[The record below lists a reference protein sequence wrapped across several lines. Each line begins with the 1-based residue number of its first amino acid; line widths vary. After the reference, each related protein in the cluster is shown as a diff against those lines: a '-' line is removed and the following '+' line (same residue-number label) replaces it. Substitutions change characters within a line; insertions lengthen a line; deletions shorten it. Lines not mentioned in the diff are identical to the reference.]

1 MIFWCTNDEIRFMV
15 GLIIFR
21 FHLVIFQK
29 TQHRME
35 LTLLTELLVKFHSD
49 MNDLPNFSH
58 YNL

>member
-1 MIFWCTNDEIRFMV
+1 MV
-15 GLIIFR
+15 GLIIFSSY
-21 FHLVIFQK
+21 LVIFQK